1 MNRMNVFFG
10 MFFGLKDLFLHPDA
24 FFSVVAREKVNLVPP
39 LIILGT
45 GILLTLLPL
54 VIALGYYSL
63 TASLNLA
70 NFGWG
75 VTIGN
80 WLCYYVLTPLVTWGV
95 MFLGAYG
102 ISRVLDGK
110 GSLAATVQN
119 IGYGMM
125 PWVVSVFCWVIFSG
139 IIFVVAYMVPS
150 VVGPLA
156 EYANYGY
163 GIVSNIGLIILFW
176 EWYLWILAIQ
186 HTHRFTFR
194 KAAAVS
200 IVPVMIV
207 IWLTIPVQ
215 AWIESL
221 RMIITG
227 S

>member
-1 MNRMNVFFG
+1 MNRMNVIIG
-10 MFFGLKDLFLHPDA
+10 MFFGLKDLLLHPDA
-24 FFSVVAREKVNLVPP
+24 FFSGVTKEKVNLVPP
-39 LIILGT
+39 LIIFGT
-45 GILLTLLPL
+45 GILFTLLPL

-63 TASLNLA
+63 TASLNLT
-70 NFGWG
+70 NFGWV
-75 VTIGN
+75 VTIRN
-80 WLCYYVLTPLVTWGV
+80 WLCYYVLTPLITWGV

-125 PWVVSVFCWVIFSG
+125 PWAVSVIGTTIFSG
-139 IIFVVAYMVPS
+139 ILFFIAYILPSTIIVMEEVAP
-150 VVGPLA
+150 
-156 EYANYGY
+156 YGY
-163 GIVSNIGLIILFW
+163 GIFPYISLIILFW
-176 EWYLWILAIQ
+176 GWYLWILAIQ

-194 KAAAVS
+194 KASAVS

-215 AWIESL
+215 AWTESL
-221 RMIITG
+221 RMIVAG